1 MDSLF
6 FVMGEYIRHYKP
18 NLRVSDIY
26 DLIDILKT
34 LKRNEAQGYIIKRTY
49 SVKDK
54 KFYNRVIRQLE
65 KVFDNGI

>member
-1 MDSLF
+1 
-6 FVMGEYIRHYKP
+6 MGEYIRHYKP

-49 SVKDK
+49 SAKDK